1 MDTPRKIPIHSSL
14 NRHTLLMGG
23 DRELVMSAGFIAG
36 IMVFSLGTV
45 WGVVLGI
52 ALWGIAVAILSR
64 MGKAD
69 PLMRPVYIRHLK
81 YQSYMPAM
89 ARFCGKRREIPL
101 QWKVK

>member
-1 MDTPRKIPIHSSL
+1 
-14 NRHTLLMGG
+14 
-23 DRELVMSAGFIAG
+23 
-36 IMVFSLGTV
+36 
-45 WGVVLGI
+45 VVLGI
-52 ALWGIAVAILSR
+52 ALWVIAVAILSR

-81 YQSYMPAM
+81 YQSYMPAL